1 MTTHSSGGFLS
12 SGRNEF
18 VRPLLRIKNL
28 RVCCL
33 LEPAIK
39 TFSLSLV
46 WAGDG
51 CELHCDRCHR
61 CHLVATYDGASSL
74 ASCCDIGQ
82 IRDLILYFH
91 VPSDH
96 HKKNASSFAP
106 AFKAKDAVSE
116 KPIQCRKTNIGYVL
130 LHARV
135 ISFDLVRP
143 FGGQRL
149 TLLIFAQLVVSESR
163 YSLE

>member
-1 MTTHSSGGFLS
+1 MSRTGVANTKRLRVTTHSSGGFLKC
-12 SGRNEF
+12 GRNEF
-18 VRPLLRIKNL
+18 VRPLLWSKNL

-39 TFSLSLV
+39 TLSLSLV

-82 IRDLILYFH
+82 IRDLIFVFSCSVRPSQKMRLFFCASFQGQRCGPRKADS
-91 VPSDH
+91 VPENEH
-96 HKKNASSFAP
+96 RVSFATCSR
-106 AFKAKDAVSE
+106 D
-116 KPIQCRKTNIGYVL
+116 
-130 LHARV
+130 
-135 ISFDLVRP
+135 
-143 FGGQRL
+143 
-149 TLLIFAQLVVSESR
+149 IF
-163 YSLE
+163 